1 MLFLDKD
8 YITKEE
14 KNSLDSENKKLKE
27 KNKNQKD
34 LKWFLNQIVGKLKN
48 HI

>member
-34 LKWFLNQIVGKLKN
+34 LK
-48 HI
+48 